1 MRKKIIDRL
10 GVMSVDEKRFSV
22 LVLVLLIITA
32 VICWQYIVVGVIAEG
47 MVTIFL
53 SLVGAIAGINIAKDV
68 VHEVT
73 RGKVEQAK
81 IEFIDSNNNGSDD
94 REEEYVEEVF
104 TDETY
109 EEYVKEKEKDN
120 NGI

>member
-1 MRKKIIDRL
+1 MKKMIDKL

-22 LVLVLLIITA
+22 LVLVLLIITS
-32 VICWQYIVVGVIAEG
+32 VICWQYVAFGFIAEG

-53 SLVGAIAGINIAKDV
+53 SLVGAIAGINIARDV
-68 VHEVT
+68 AQEVT
-73 RGKVEQAK
+73 KGKIEQAR
-81 IEFIDSNNNGSDD
+81 IEFRDMNNNGIDD
-94 REEEYVEEVF
+94 EEEGYVNEVY

-109 EEYVKEKEKDN
+109 EEYVKEKERDN

>member
-1 MRKKIIDRL
+1 MKKKIIDRL

-32 VICWQYIVVGVIAEG
+32 VICWQYIVVGVVAEG

-53 SLVGAIAGINIAKDV
+53 SLVGAITGINIAKDV
-68 VHEVT
+68 AHEVT

-81 IEFIDSNNNGSDD
+81 IEFIDSNNNGIDD

-109 EEYVKEKEKDN
+109 EEHVKEKEKDN

>member
-1 MRKKIIDRL
+1 MKKKIIDRL

-32 VICWQYIVVGVIAEG
+32 VICWQYIAVGVIAEG

-53 SLVGAIAGINIAKDV
+53 SLVGAITGINIAKDV

-81 IEFIDSNNNGSDD
+81 IEFIDSNNNGIDD

>member
-1 MRKKIIDRL
+1 MKKKIIDRL

-53 SLVGAIAGINIAKDV
+53 SLVGAITGINIAKDV

-81 IEFIDSNNNGSDD
+81 IEFIDSNNNGVDD

>member
-81 IEFIDSNNNGSDD
+81 IEFIDSNNNGIDD

>member
-1 MRKKIIDRL
+1 MKKKIIDRL

-53 SLVGAIAGINIAKDV
+53 SLVGAITGINIAKDV

-81 IEFIDSNNNGSDD
+81 IEFIDSNNNGIDD

>member
-1 MRKKIIDRL
+1 MKKKIKDIDL
-10 GVMSVDEKRFSV
+10 MSIDEKRFSI
-22 LVLVLLIITA
+22 LVFVLLIFTV

-68 VHEVT
+68 AHEVT
-73 RGKVEQAK
+73 QGKVEQAK
-81 IEFIDSNNNGSDD
+81 IEFRDANNNGIDD
-94 REEEYVEEVF
+94 REEGYVEEVF

-109 EEYVKEKEKDN
+109 QEYLEERERDN